1 MSFPAT
7 CWFAGSGVFGSLCL
21 ERIASTISPELVIT
35 QPARRAGRGMKFRE
49 TPVASTA
56 LDLRADIWRTADINK
71 DEDLL
76 VRFATFPPELLVVV
90 DFSQFVKEPFLS
102 TKPTG
107 CINIHPS
114 LLPEYRGSAPVQR
127 AIMNGEKTTGVTIFQ
142 LTADMD
148 AGPVL
153 VRESLEIPSRATA
166 GEMTAL
172 LAETGSRILI
182 DGLKLFYEGRISFSE
197 QQHEQASFAPRI
209 DKQEAH
215 LSWENPSRK
224 VHDLVRAMN
233 PSPGGYVLFQ
243 GKRIKIWRT
252 ETRET
257 GSMAYGSGTFAGVD
271 DQGDPMISCAVGL
284 LVLREVQPEGRS
296 RMDGSAWI
304 RGSGLKKGDGFC

>member
-7 CWFAGSGVFGSLCL
+7 CWFAGSGIFGSLCL

-35 QPARRAGRGMKFRE
+35 QPARKAGRGMKLRE
-49 TPVASTA
+49 TPVASIA
-56 LDLRADIWRTADINK
+56 AGLKVDIWRTPDINN
-71 DEDLL
+71 DNDLL
-76 VRFATFPPELLVVV
+76 ARFRKLTPELLIVV

-102 TKPTG
+102 AKPTG

-127 AIMNGEKTTGVTIFQ
+127 AIMNGEKTTGVTVFQ

-153 VRESLEIPSRATA
+153 VRESVEIPPRATA
-166 GEMTAL
+166 GDMSFL

-182 DGLKLFYEGRISFSE
+182 DGLKLFYEGRISFTE

-233 PSPGGYVLFQ
+233 PSPGGYVLVH

-252 ETRET
+252 ETLET
-257 GSMAYGSGTFAGVD
+257 GSVNCGPGVFVGVD
-271 DQGDPMISCAVGL
+271 DQGDPIVSCAEGL
-284 LVLREVQPEGRS
+284 LVLRDVQPEGRS

-304 RGSGLKKGDGFC
+304 RGSGLEKGDVFC